1 MQARARVRYLK
12 VSPKKMRLVANLI
25 KGKPVEEAMNI
36 LNFTP
41 KVAAHHMA
49 KTLKAAAANA
59 ISSVGTAKL
68 KAEDL
73 LVTRVV
79 VDAAPTAKR
88 IRFQSMGRVFR
99 IRKRFCHVTIEVEGE
114 PEPEAPKT
122 RGGRRRK
129 KETVESDEPK
139 AVKKTTAKKTTRT
152 KTATKTKKAVKA
164 DKIDDT
170 QDVVEETK
178 ATVATKDEAGNA
190 AETPE
195 VKTTEETADDTD
207 TKKDKTDE

>member
-12 VSPKKMRLVANLI
+12 VSPKKMRLVADLI

-41 KVAAHHMA
+41 KIAAHHMA

-73 LVTRVV
+73 SITRVI

-114 PEPEAPKT
+114 PEPETAKT

-129 KETVESDEPK
+129 KETAETDESK
-139 AVKKTTAKKTTRT
+139 AAKSTGKKTSRAKKTAGT
-152 KTATKTKKAVKA
+152 KASEKKGKKA
-164 DKIDDT
+164 DKIDEP
-170 QDVVEETK
+170 QDVVEDTK
-178 ATVATKDEAGNA
+178 ATVAEKDATATEA
-190 AETPE
+190 PE
-195 VKTTEETADDTD
+195 DVTTEKSATDTD
-207 TKKDKTDE
+207 TEEKTDE

>member
-1 MQARARVRYLK
+1 MQARARVRYVK
-12 VSPKKMRLVANLI
+12 VSPKKMRLVADLI

-73 LVTRVV
+73 SVTRVI

-114 PEPEAPKT
+114 PEPEIAKT

-129 KETVESDEPK
+129 KETAEVDEAK
-139 AVKKTTAKKTTRT
+139 TARSTGKKTARAPKTAGTKAAAKKT
-152 KTATKTKKAVKA
+152 KKDDA
-164 DKIDDT
+164 IDEP
-170 QDVVEETK
+170 QEVVEETK
-178 ATVATKDEAGNA
+178 AT
-190 AETPE
+190 ET
-195 VKTTEETADDTD
+195 ETADEVTTDESAADSDTEE
-207 TKKDKTDE
+207 KKDE